1 MSTDMGKGFTIFVLC
16 LGEPLLPY
24 REERGLPGYFVNI
37 GTLLACMNGT
47 FSDICDLG
55 KE

>member
-16 LGEPLLPY
+16 LGGPFLPY
-24 REERGLPGYFVNI
+24 REERRLPGYFVNI
-37 GTLLACMNGT
+37 GTLLTCMNGT